1 MNTAREIVMTL
12 EKLLIL
18 GFALAVSVAL
28 TTIATNTADRRVP
41 DNNAYEARVDRM
53 VQQTGA
59 GR

>member
-1 MNTAREIVMTL
+1 MTL
-12 EKLLIL
+12 EKLLIF

-28 TTIATNTADRRVP
+28 TTIAENTADRRIP
-41 DNNAYEARVDRM
+41 DNNAYEARVTSM

>member
-1 MNTAREIVMTL
+1 MTL
-12 EKLLIL
+12 EKLLIF